1 MEVFMKNRS
10 ILFLTLIL
18 FLGGMLLIQT
28 ADAVPKKGT
37 LRISGDNTW
46 VAFINGE
53 EVAAHGNWQQPTV
66 TEFDLDK
73 GFAQIAVY
81 GHDAEP
87 GAAGR
92 GGFLADI
99 ILDAKPDYIGTGE
112 DGGRCDTGDPIGDRK
127 DGWEKTDFD
136 DSKWEDELEI
146 YEKFG
151 AGIWGFGAAIMQQ
164 ILKDPDCEANWVW
177 CGPNDVEDDIY
188 FRYTIGTL
196 SVEPEDKLTTT
207 WARIKREAM

>member
-1 MEVFMKNRS
+1 MNNRLMLCLVLT
-10 ILFLTLIL
+10 LFLSST
-18 FLGGMLLIQT
+18 LLIQMT
-28 ADAVPKKGT
+28 NAEPKKGT
-37 LRISGDNTW
+37 LRVSGDNTW
-46 VAFINGE
+46 TAFINGE
-53 EVAAHGNWQQPTV
+53 EVAQSGNWQAPTV
-66 TEFDLDK
+66 SDFTLK
-73 GFAQIAVY
+73 NGSAIIAVY
-81 GHDAEP
+81 VHDAEP

-99 ILDAKPDYIGTGE
+99 ILDDKPDYIGTGE
-112 DGGRCDTGDPIGDRK
+112 DGWRCDTDDPIASRK
-127 DGWEKTDFD
+127 DGWEKVDFD

-151 AGIWGFGAAIMQQ
+151 EGIWGFGAPQMAQ

-196 SVEPEDKLTTT
+196 PVEPQDKLATT
-207 WARIKREAM
+207 WARIKNETK

>member
-1 MEVFMKNRS
+1 MKNQLMFS
-10 ILFLTLIL
+10 LTLALFLS
-18 FLGGMLLIQT
+18 GMLLIQA

-37 LRISGDNTW
+37 LRVSGDNTW

-53 EVAAHGNWQQPTV
+53 EVAASGNWQVPTV
-66 TEFDLDK
+66 SEFELDN

-81 GHDAEP
+81 VHDAEP

-99 ILDAKPDYIGTGE
+99 ILDDKPDYIGTGE
-112 DGGRCDTGDPIGDRK
+112 DGWRCDTGDPIDDRK
-127 DGWEKTDFD
+127 DDWMEVDFD

-164 ILKDPDCEANWVW
+164 VLKDPDCEANWVW
-177 CGPNDVEDDIY
+177 CGPNDAEDDIY

-196 SVEPEDKLTTT
+196 SVEPEDKLATT
-207 WARIKREAM
+207 WARIKRDTM

>member
-1 MEVFMKNRS
+1 MKNRFMFS
-10 ILFLTLIL
+10 LTLIL
-18 FLGGMLLIQT
+18 LLSGMLLIQI

-37 LRISGDNTW
+37 LRVSGDNTW
-46 VAFINGE
+46 VAYINGE
-53 EVAAHGNWQQPTV
+53 EVAASGNWQAPTV
-66 TEFDLDK
+66 SEFELDN

-81 GHDAEP
+81 VHDAEP

-99 ILDAKPDYIGTGE
+99 ILDDKPDYIGTGE
-112 DGGRCDTGDPIGDRK
+112 DGWRCDTGELLADRK
-127 DGWEKTDFD
+127 DGWEQVDFD
-136 DSKWEDELEI
+136 DSDWEDELEI

-151 AGIWGFGAAIMQQ
+151 GGIWGFGAAIMEQ

-177 CGPNDVEDDIY
+177 CGPNDAEDDIY

-196 SVEPEDKLTTT
+196 SVEPEDKLATT
-207 WARIKREAM
+207 WGALKSERR